1 MLFSP
6 WVVVLT
12 TTALHG
18 HGRHLEGVVAS
29 VSCLSLLIAFELE
42 IETRY
47 AGRLLV
53 TSTYTHHVKLMKLP
67 VKLW

>member
-42 IETRY
+42 RET
-47 AGRLLV
+47 
-53 TSTYTHHVKLMKLP
+53 
-67 VKLW
+67 